1 LSRISNWDDCE
12 WLILVSK
19 IIGDTYNKTLNL
31 KLEELRE
38 LNWEGQIDLLF
49 GEMKAKDLIEDASGI
64 EEVRSLVE
72 MYKAQAQT
80 MYTPRALKVPNL
92 ALIRA
97 KTLLDGFLD
106 GMPAELQNDPFWGW
120 GQFSQSMPRLEHVPG
135 THLTMVQPPN
145 AQALGMMINEIMK
158 NSAF

>member
-1 LSRISNWDDCE
+1 
-12 WLILVSK
+12 
-19 IIGDTYNKTLNL
+19 
-31 KLEELRE
+31 
-38 LNWEGQIDLLF
+38 
-49 GEMKAKDLIEDASGI
+49 MKANDLIEDASGI

-80 MYTPRALKVPNL
+80 MYTPKALKVPNL

-97 KTLLDGFLD
+97 KTLLDGFLE
-106 GMPAELQNDPFWGW
+106 GMPTELQNDPFWGW
-120 GQFSQSMPRLEHVPG
+120 GQFSQSMPRLEYVPG